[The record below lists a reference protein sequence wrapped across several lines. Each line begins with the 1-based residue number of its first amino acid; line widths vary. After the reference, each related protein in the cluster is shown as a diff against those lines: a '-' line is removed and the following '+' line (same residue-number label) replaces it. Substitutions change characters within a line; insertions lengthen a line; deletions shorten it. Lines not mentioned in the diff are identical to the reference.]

1 MRYSAPVAPAL
12 GMSIHPPVVAGSTT
26 MWAPNARRV
35 GVVVR
40 QLTAGDTDGD
50 GLVASL
56 PQPEAV
62 TINATSSNA
71 M

>member
-1 MRYSAPVAPAL
+1 M
-12 GMSIHPPVVAGSTT
+12 T

-56 PQPEAV
+56 PQPETIA
-62 TINATSSNA
+62 INAASSNLTRRGFPHRSITTRRA
-71 M
+71 SVIRIRV